1 MEPFASFI
9 AVGVFLGGTFLGD
22 LDPLGSLAL
31 AFVAGLLTND
41 LLGRSMR

>member
-1 MEPFASFI
+1 MAPFPSFVTI
-9 AVGVFLGGTFLGD
+9 GVFLGGTYLGG

-41 LLGRSMR
+41 VLRRFLF